1 LLNTRHLRTFLT
13 VARLGSV
20 VKSSAQLRRA
30 QSAITRAIKELESEV
45 GAPLF
50 ERRPQGMLLTAFGH
64 ALLERAE
71 RAFAE
76 MDAACQAFAAAHP
89 SSQPLLGRAP
99 IFALAMSRQRLL
111 VFVEL
116 VEQHHMG
123 AVADTI
129 GISQPAASQA
139 LREIETGL
147 GQKLFT
153 RTAGGLQPT
162 ALGALLGMHLRR
174 ALAEI
179 RAGELEI
186 ATLQGAL
193 GGRVVVGTL
202 SLGRTRLLP
211 SAIIRLRKQFPHL
224 TVATVEAS
232 FEHLAMRL
240 RSGDLDFILGALRE
254 PEHTVGFARDIV
266 THDELSLV
274 VRTAHPLTRRRSM
287 AAADLAGIDWV
298 LPPRG
303 TPTREL
309 LEKALAVRSLDKARV
324 GVETADLAITR
335 GILLGSD
342 MVTAVSAHVYYHET
356 ATKALVVLPFALPET
371 RRPIGILQRA
381 ASEPSLAVRLLI
393 DQLHAIGQL

>member
-1 LLNTRHLRTFLT
+1 MLNTRHLRAFVT
-13 VARLGSV
+13 VATLGSV
-20 VKSSAQLRRA
+20 VKSSAELRRA

-76 MDAACQAFAAAHP
+76 METARQAFATAHP
-89 SSQPLLGRAP
+89 NLRTLARAP

-139 LREIETGL
+139 LREIESGL
-147 GQKLFT
+147 GLRLFT
-153 RTAGGLQPT
+153 RTAAGLQPT

-174 ALAEI
+174 ALAEV

-186 ATLQGAL
+186 ASLQGAL
-193 GGRVVVGTL
+193 AGRVVLGTL

-211 SAIIRLRKQFPHL
+211 AAIVRLRKQYPHL
-224 TVATVEAS
+224 TVTTVEGT

-240 RSGDLDFILGALRE
+240 RAGDIDFMLGALRE
-254 PEHTVGFARDIV
+254 PEHTVGLAREVV

-274 VRTAHPLTRRRSM
+274 VRAGHPLARRRSFVG
-287 AAADLAGIDWV
+287 ADLAGLDWV

-309 LEKALAVRSLDKARV
+309 LEKALVLRGLDKARV

-335 GILLGSD
+335 GVLLGSD
-342 MVTAVSAHVYYHET
+342 MITAVSAHIYHHEI
-356 ATKALVVLPFALPET
+356 ATKALAVLPIALPET
-371 RRPIGILQRA
+371 RRPIGVLQRG
-381 ASEPSLAVRLLI
+381 ASAPSLAARLLI

>member
-1 LLNTRHLRTFLT
+1 LLNTRHLRAF
-13 VARLGSV
+13 VAVATLGSV
-20 VKSSAQLRRA
+20 VKSSTELRRA
-30 QSAITRAIKELESEV
+30 QSAITRAVKELESEV

-50 ERRPQGMLLTAFGH
+50 ERRPQGMLLTAFGR
-64 ALLERAE
+64 ALLGRAE

-76 MDAACQAFAAAHP
+76 METARQAFATAHP
-89 SSQPLLGRAP
+89 TLRTLARAP

-139 LREIETGL
+139 LREIESGL
-147 GQKLFT
+147 GLRLFT

-174 ALAEI
+174 ALAEV

-186 ATLQGAL
+186 ASLQGAL
-193 GGRVVVGTL
+193 AGRVVLGTL

-211 SAIIRLRKQFPHL
+211 AAIIRLRKQYPHL
-224 TVATVEAS
+224 TVSTVEGS

-240 RSGDLDFILGALRE
+240 RSGDIDFMLGALRD
-254 PEHTVGFARDIV
+254 PEHTVGLAREV
-266 THDELSLV
+266 VAHDELSLV
-274 VRTAHPLTRRRSM
+274 VRSGHPLARRRSI
-287 AAADLAGIDWV
+287 AGADLTGLDWV

-309 LEKALAVRSLDKARV
+309 LEKALALRGLDRARV

-342 MVTAVSAHVYYHET
+342 MITAVSAHLYHHEVT
-356 ATKALVVLPFALPET
+356 TRTLAVLPFALPET
-371 RRPIGILQRA
+371 QRQIGILHRG
-381 ASEPSLAVRLLI
+381 ASAPSLAARLLI
-393 DQLHAIGQL
+393 EQLHAIGHV